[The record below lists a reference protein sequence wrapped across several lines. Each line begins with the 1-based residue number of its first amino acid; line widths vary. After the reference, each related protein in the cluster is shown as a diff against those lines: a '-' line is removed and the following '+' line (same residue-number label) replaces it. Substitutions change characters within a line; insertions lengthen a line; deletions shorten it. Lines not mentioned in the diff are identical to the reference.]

1 MIRDTCISC
10 LYDGFMSYTVHEV
23 KIMNAKIS
31 ICFVS
36 YLKPVSVW
44 NRNLEVTGIDRRS
57 MKKVSEGD
65 MWFHPT
71 LHIWCNHLSMPDSV
85 EQCKKSTEHS
95 GVSKGYDALPYE
107 SVSWNVLIIVLNGYG
122 FIVIKIFQN
131 IFQDDVDEK
140 ITLHF
145 FVTNGSR

>member
-1 MIRDTCISC
+1 
-10 LYDGFMSYTVHEV
+10 
-23 KIMNAKIS
+23 
-31 ICFVS
+31 
-36 YLKPVSVW
+36 
-44 NRNLEVTGIDRRS
+44 
-57 MKKVSEGD
+57 
-65 MWFHPT
+65 
-71 LHIWCNHLSMPDSV
+71 MPDSV
-85 EQCKKSTEHS
+85 EQCKKGTEHS

-107 SVSWNVLIIVLNGYG
+107 SVGWNVSIIVLNGYG